1 MQNEENIRSTPS
13 SYSSD
18 VIRKH
23 LDITHKISET
33 AFENSS
39 IFEFIQTKSREL
51 LICQEKMLEMEAQI
65 KILRE
70 TLSLQSAEFS
80 FQQSEYEKEIEQLKK
95 KLELHIGSEVNTKY
109 TLEDEN
115 HKKLTE
121 EIQNLKNKYSKWKEK
136 AKSEKSKFEETDAK
150 LAKNK
155 DTLKIIVSKYRILY
169 SRYKSLQ
176 GKSNTNEEKK
186 DEDTLLTH
194 IEIEREAIYD
204 MLNIDHDDVS
214 GKWLNL
220 SRKCN
225 SMIQQVDDLEKNNDK
240 LSKQLTNALDTIKQL
255 KQTSSNIDDAKNNS
269 IENINSNS
277 NIQTKSKLSPTNS
290 PASSS
295 SLHSGL
301 PSSQNIQNSVLT
313 PSSPKQQNSAT
324 SGIFL
329 ENKEQKESEKLYP
342 SKCRSQIIIS
352 LDKFYFNCCK
362 QLNNLHDALIPNE
375 RTNIRSIFLSVIFII
390 RFKHSFSLPFDPTSL
405 SFFYGREDYSTE
417 NKVKAISQKFTEL
430 TRDLLVAKQ
439 NLVDCEQE
447 KDNLIN
453 QLNEINEQKSSKD
466 ILEAKI
472 SCYKKRMI
480 ELQEYLSTLISPE
493 QYQEARIRIDHLEE
507 ENRELQDKFKSM
519 QKMVDDSNY
528 NSIEITNQIENLK
541 ICADVKSQ
549 EAHEMRLECASKDDK
564 IEALNAII
572 HEKTKEIVS
581 LEKMLNAQKIRNDTA
596 SSNIESLTI
605 ENQNLLNEQKNGPQI
620 KSNQINPAFLVK
632 SEKP

>member
-1 MQNEENIRSTPS
+1 M
-13 SYSSD
+13 
-18 VIRKH
+18 
-23 LDITHKISET
+23 
-33 AFENSS
+33 
-39 IFEFIQTKSREL
+39 EFWE
-51 LICQEKMLEMEAQI
+51 
-65 KILRE
+65 
-70 TLSLQSAEFS
+70 
-80 FQQSEYEKEIEQLKK
+80 
-95 KLELHIGSEVNTKY
+95 
-109 TLEDEN
+109 
-115 HKKLTE
+115 
-121 EIQNLKNKYSKWKEK
+121 
-136 AKSEKSKFEETDAK
+136 
-150 LAKNK
+150 
-155 DTLKIIVSKYRILY
+155 
-169 SRYKSLQ
+169 
-176 GKSNTNEEKK
+176 
-186 DEDTLLTH
+186 
-194 IEIEREAIYD
+194 
-204 MLNIDHDDVS
+204 
-214 GKWLNL
+214 
-220 SRKCN
+220 
-225 SMIQQVDDLEKNNDK
+225 
-240 LSKQLTNALDTIKQL
+240 
-255 KQTSSNIDDAKNNS
+255 
-269 IENINSNS
+269 
-277 NIQTKSKLSPTNS
+277 
-290 PASSS
+290 
-295 SLHSGL
+295 
-301 PSSQNIQNSVLT
+301 
-313 PSSPKQQNSAT
+313 
-324 SGIFL
+324 
-329 ENKEQKESEKLYP
+329 EQKESEKLYP
-342 SKCRSQIIIS
+342 SKCRSQFIIS

-632 SEKP
+632 SENP